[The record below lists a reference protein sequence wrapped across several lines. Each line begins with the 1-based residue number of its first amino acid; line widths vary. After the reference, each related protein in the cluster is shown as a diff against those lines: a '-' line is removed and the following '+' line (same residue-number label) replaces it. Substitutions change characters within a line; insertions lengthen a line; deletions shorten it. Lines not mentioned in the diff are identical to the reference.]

1 MARKAKRK
9 VAKKQV
15 IIGEASNDPRSGDRK
30 VFREVRDRELV
41 NPPLSA
47 TATEKIEKLEAAS
60 ARTRQRLGQIRMN

>member
-15 IIGEASNDPRSGDRK
+15 VIGDMPNDPGSSDRR
-30 VFREVRDRELV
+30 VYRNARDREAV

-47 TATEKIEKLEAAS
+47 TATEEIERLEAAS
-60 ARTRQRLGQIRMN
+60 ARTRQRLGYIRMN